1 MLEIRFD
8 HSNKRYDTSM
18 PSILPMCIMAQS
30 QPLEIADF
38 YVVLSQK
45 NLYPWDDVSE
55 TDVDFTLK
63 ISKTGIKQL
72 NALLPL
78 LYTPVV
84 PASESGLPYDYQIK
98 NKTADGK
105 LVIYPVSEFTTENV
119 QQISN
124 TLYNFFDRYNSE
136 NTYKIHYIGD
146 FKMAKSGSISIALD
160 FASCPEDAIISCVHS
175 FNESTCIKKILFK

>member
-1 MLEIRFD
+1 M
-8 HSNKRYDTSM
+8 
-18 PSILPMCIMAQS
+18 
-30 QPLEIADF
+30 
-38 YVVLSQK
+38 
-45 NLYPWDDVSE
+45 YPWDDWS
-55 TDVDFTLK
+55 DVTVDLTLK
-63 ISKTGIKQL
+63 ISRNEVKKL
-72 NALLPL
+72 NSLIPL

-84 PASESGLPYDYQIK
+84 SSNESGLPYDYQIK

-175 FNESTCIKKILFK
+175 FDESTFIKKILFK